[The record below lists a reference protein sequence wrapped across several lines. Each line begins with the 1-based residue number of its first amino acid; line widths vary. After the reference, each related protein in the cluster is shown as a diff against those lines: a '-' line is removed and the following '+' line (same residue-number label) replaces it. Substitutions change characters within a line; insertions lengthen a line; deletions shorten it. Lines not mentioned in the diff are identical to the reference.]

1 MQIKPY
7 LQKLLQY
14 SAISVRSRESIL
26 QGNVTSVFGHAMLS
40 SSARR
45 LTRVPPR
52 QCHQLAKYR
61 LFYNVSLLDDL
72 EYRGLVQD
80 ITRWLCS
87 MGPRVTSRLIK

>member
-26 QGNVTSVFGHAMLS
+26 QGNVTLVFGHAMLS
-40 SSARR
+40 SSARH
-45 LTRVPPR
+45 LTRVPR

-61 LFYNVSLLDDL
+61 LFYSVSLLDDL

-87 MGPRVTSRLIK
+87 LGPRVTSRLIK